1 MKQLHKYLG
10 WLMLLPFIAWAITGV
25 FFFIKPGYQ
34 EAYASLAVKQYPLQQ
49 SYYVAGNP
57 NWQEVRMLRSVLG
70 DHLLVKAN
78 DKWQQLD
85 PHSFTPIAKPSQS
98 QVRKLVEDAM
108 QSNPERYGDIASI
121 DGVNI
126 TTTTGVRISFNW
138 PQMSLYQQ
146 GEDTDF
152 INQMYQI
159 HYLQWTGIKPVDK
172 VLCIVGLGLVLLL
185 AGVGLWLSL
194 RPRVK
199 VD

>member
-49 SYYVAGNP
+49 SYYMAGNP
-57 NWQEVRMLRSVLG
+57 NWQEVRLLRSVLG

-85 PHSFTPIAKPSQS
+85 PHSLTPIAKPSQS

-121 DGVNI
+121 DGLNI
-126 TTTTGVRISFNW
+126 TTTTDVRITLNW
-138 PQMSLYQQ
+138 QQMSLYQQ

-172 VLCIVGLGLVLLL
+172 VLGIVGLGLVLLL